1 MLTIIPWILAFVVA
15 ITVHE
20 TAHAWMSDKLGDP
33 TARLMGRLSLNPI
46 VHYDPIGTT
55 LLIFLVFLR
64 AVTQNPA
71 IIPFGWAKPVVFDP
85 YNLKN
90 PRRDSAI
97 ISLAGPV
104 SNLLLAF
111 VLSIIL
117 RFTQAFP
124 FAALTLFL
132 FIYPI
137 IMLNVV
143 LAVFNLIPIHPLD
156 GGKIF
161 IGLLPAREAKDA
173 DIFLRRYGFII
184 LLFLIF
190 PTFSGTSP
198 IFMVLSPIIDFL
210 LKVFIPG
217 NPIV

>member
-1 MLTIIPWILAFVVA
+1 MITLISWIFAFVVA
-15 ITVHE
+15 ITIHE
-20 TAHAWMSDKLGDP
+20 TAHAWMADKLGDP
-33 TARLMGRLSLNPI
+33 TARLMGRLSLNPL
-46 VHYDPIGTT
+46 VHYDRVGTT
-55 LLIFLVFLR
+55 LLLVLVVAR
-64 AVTQNPA
+64 AIGIPV
-71 IIPFGWAKPVVFDP
+71 IPFGWAKPVVFDP

-90 PRRDSAI
+90 PRRDSAL

-104 SNLLLAF
+104 SNILLAF

-117 RFTQAFP
+117 RLTFSFLP
-124 FAALTLFL
+124 LALTLSL
-132 FIYPI
+132 FIYPAV
-137 IMLNVV
+137 MLNVV
-143 LAVFNLIPIHPLD
+143 LALFNLVPIHPLD

-190 PTFSGTSP
+190 PTFSGASP
-198 IFMVLSPIIDFL
+198 IFFVLSPIIDFF
-210 LKVFIPG
+210 LKILIPG